1 MSKEILHN
9 AQAKLSWSGSMTTFP
24 VDFLN
29 PKSMTHCTKK
39 KKNGHRNSDKQY
51 WVISSGNIPFQV

>member
-1 MSKEILHN
+1 MPLLSLFQRQLYRAQIKMSKEILHN

-29 PKSMTHCTKK
+29 PKSMTHCT
-39 KKNGHRNSDKQY
+39 
-51 WVISSGNIPFQV
+51 